1 MNRIEWLG
9 FVLSGCLFAAIF
21 LVGIIVYGGGHA
33 RNIALTAALFACM
46 SQFAGQDQRLY
57 RPSIFLAYAAFG
69 AALWA
74 LFAIIQGR

>member
-21 LVGIIVYGGGHA
+21 LAGIIVYGGGHA
-33 RNIALTAALFACM
+33 RNIALTAALFAC
-46 SQFAGQDQRLY
+46 
-57 RPSIFLAYAAFG
+57 IFG
-69 AALWA
+69 TALWA